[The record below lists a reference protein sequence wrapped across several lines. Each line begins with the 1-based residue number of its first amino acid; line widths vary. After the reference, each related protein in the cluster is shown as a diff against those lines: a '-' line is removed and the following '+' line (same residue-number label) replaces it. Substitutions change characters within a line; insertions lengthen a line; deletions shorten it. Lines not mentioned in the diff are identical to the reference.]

1 MAGRYDGS
9 KIGKRWEKYDYRD
22 CCRGEAVAQLLS
34 NSRFST
40 SLKHGVPT
48 APGSFGD
55 SSIALFRLSTP
66 GR

>member
-40 SLKHGVPT
+40 SLKHGVTT
-48 APGSFGD
+48 APGVIWGFLYR
-55 SSIALFRLSTP
+55 AL
-66 GR
+66 